1 MLALST
7 NLQAHQHVKAI
18 IFSTPLITILSLRNL
33 LKAPHFGNPYLVT
46 VVAAVFVF
54 VVAVLLLL
62 MVLIY

>member
-1 MLALST
+1 M
-7 NLQAHQHVKAI
+7 
-18 IFSTPLITILSLRNL
+18 TILSLRNL

-46 VVAAVFVF
+46 VVVAAVFVF